1 MRRFSHQSDL
11 VTVHWSGFKIATTR
25 EGTQRRQ
32 NFDQTSR
39 NSHRESGALAGADPF
54 SDRAATACG
63 H

>member
-11 VTVHWSGFKIATTR
+11 VTVRWSRFKIATTR
-25 EGTQRRQ
+25 EGTQRRP

-39 NSHRESGALAGADPF
+39 SDRESGALAGADPF